1 MICHPELV
9 EGLLRDERKMK
20 LNSAVEVISTSLRQA
35 QADTLFQIFRS
46 KSKW

>member
-20 LNSAVEVISTSLRQA
+20 LNSAVKIISTSLRQA
-35 QADTLFQIFRS
+35 QGDTISNLQ
-46 KSKW
+46 K